1 MKLYQTSLLAFCG
14 LLLFSCNLMT
24 KKTEST
30 SELETNA
37 IVIEKLMDSPQ
48 YENAELAL
56 VQPDGTQALS
66 NSEVN
71 FDFNVLNYELGAITE
86 SVNTQVLAN
95 SAKGQH
101 IHFILNNQPY
111 SAHYESTF
119 SKNIPEGVHHLVAF
133 LSRSYHESVKN
144 ENSVIA
150 TKIQVGD
157 DDTDSIGFD
166 MNAPTLIYSR
176 PKGTY
181 KGQDTESILLDFFL
195 FNTELS
201 EEGNYVKASIN
212 ETSFDL
218 FEWVPYVVKNLPMG
232 ENTITLT
239 LVNSEGELIEGP
251 FNSVTRTIILSEGE

>member
-1 MKLYQTSLLAFCG
+1 
-14 LLLFSCNLMT
+14 
-24 KKTEST
+24 
-30 SELETNA
+30 
-37 IVIEKLMDSPQ
+37 
-48 YENAELAL
+48 
-56 VQPDGTQALS
+56 
-66 NSEVN
+66 
-71 FDFNVLNYELGAITE
+71 LGAITE